1 MPDDIYDVPRNSM
14 KAKEEEQR
22 EQQPEKSNERHGI
35 TPRKKGIGSFFR
47 AMVNK
52 GDVDSVTNIFA
63 NAMINAV
70 GDTIDE
76 VTGNLTHRAK
86 SILYGTEDYDRGK
99 NRSNSDRYNSYSK
112 YYEERNRQNRPTG
125 SSGNRNTNQNASSG
139 SSNKKWKYNDVF
151 FDNRIFGG
159 KRGAELAAWRVIKAM
174 DEQISDPECECV
186 SVADL
191 FRYCKEE
198 DPNNPYLVP
207 DFTDERWGW
216 TDEDTI
222 SRLQPIAVPGGYII
236 ELPKPKSFYN

>member
-1 MPDDIYDVPRNSM
+1 MSDELNDIPSNSM
-14 KAKEEEQR
+14 RAREEKET
-22 EQQPEKSNERHGI
+22 EKNTERPGI

-47 AMVNK
+47 QMVNR

-86 SILYGTEDYDRGK
+86 SILYGTEDYDRG
-99 NRSNSDRYNSYSK
+99 RTSRRGGDRYNSYSK
-112 YYEERNRQNRPTG
+112 YYEERNGRNRPTG
-125 SSGNRNTNQNASSG
+125 SSGNRNTNRNDDSDNRSS
-139 SSNKKWKYNDVF
+139 KKWKYNDVF
-151 FDNRIFGG
+151 FSAQVFGG

-174 DEQISDPECECV
+174 DEQISDPDVECV
-186 SVADL
+186 SVADF

-198 DPNNPYLVP
+198 DPQNPMLVP
-207 DFTDERWGW
+207 EFTDERWGW
-216 TDEDTI
+216 TDEDVI